1 MFKSRKILTFFLLLL
16 LSLPLIAQEYNTAP
30 FKNHRIGGF
39 VGYYH
44 YPGGAFTNYRS
55 FFIASIGIEYDYK
68 FSEKLGLGLKLDFIY
83 PNYSIPNGLGLPDI
97 VIKYPSAMVKYY
109 FSDYFN
115 ILFGAGVQLIEDS
128 SYSTVKF
135 GAEYKFILADGWD
148 IKPLFSY
155 SIVNGFEDTYEIIF
169 SIGKSF

>member
-1 MFKSRKILTFFLLLL
+1 M
-16 LSLPLIAQEYNTAP
+16 
-30 FKNHRIGGF
+30 
-39 VGYYH
+39 
-44 YPGGAFTNYRS
+44 
-55 FFIASIGIEYDYK
+55 
-68 FSEKLGLGLKLDFIY
+68 DFIY

-109 FSDYFN
+109 FSEYFN

-169 SIGKSF
+169 SIGKLFWF